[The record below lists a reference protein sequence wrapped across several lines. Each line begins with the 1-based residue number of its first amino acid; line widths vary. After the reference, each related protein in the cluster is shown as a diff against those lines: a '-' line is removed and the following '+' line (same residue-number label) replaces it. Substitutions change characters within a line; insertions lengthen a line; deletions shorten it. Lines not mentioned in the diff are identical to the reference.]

1 MNYLRT
7 IHAQFI
13 SRERVSAQTKIVRD
27 DSITASTRA
36 GGIFK
41 WKTVVTDEAKK
52 ILTEFSGA
60 SIRRVNAKEVL

>member
-1 MNYLRT
+1 
-7 IHAQFI
+7 
-13 SRERVSAQTKIVRD
+13 VSAQTKIVRD